1 MDRNNRHGK
10 RHHNS
15 WKNQKPHTEY
25 KEPVRYTNFQHI
37 TQEEFENEKSKK
49 PTPLSYSFNLLKKML
64 EI

>member
-37 TQEEFENEKSKK
+37 TQEEFEAITYFPGDNRQS
-49 PTPLSYSFNLLKKML
+49 
-64 EI
+64 

>member
-37 TQEEFENEKSKK
+37 TQEEFEAKK
-49 PTPLSYSFNLLKKML
+49 KQLLGL
-64 EI
+64 